1 MRRLVSALALAA
13 LLSGCAT
20 QPAITSAPAAGPSP
34 AQVEYSENVLIFGA
48 LGFVALGAISGG
60 VAWLIGAPIATAIL
74 AAGSGA
80 ATGTAV
86 GIGQAATWT
95 SLEGK

>member
-1 MRRLVSALALAA
+1 MLRKILTTAALAA
-13 LLSGCAT
+13 LLSGCA
-20 QPAITSAPAAGPSP
+20 SATGPTASGPSP
-34 AQVEYSENVLIFGA
+34 AQVEYSENVLIFGT

-60 VAWLIGAPIATAIL
+60 VAWLAGAPIATALL

-80 ATGTAV
+80 AGGAAV
-86 GIGQAATWT
+86 GVGQAATWT